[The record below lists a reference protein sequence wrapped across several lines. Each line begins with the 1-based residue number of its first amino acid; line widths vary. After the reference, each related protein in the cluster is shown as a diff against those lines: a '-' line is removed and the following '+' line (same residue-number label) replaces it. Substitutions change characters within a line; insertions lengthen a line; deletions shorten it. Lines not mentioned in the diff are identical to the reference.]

1 MKMADEKTKY
11 KTSTELAM
19 ALWPVVKKQIDEDPE
34 VHPRTMA
41 EALYLVMQLVDGPAT
56 AGQVISYSQVHR

>member
-1 MKMADEKTKY
+1 MAEKTKH

-34 VHPRTMA
+34 VHPLIMA

-56 AGQVISYSQVHR
+56 AA

>member
-1 MKMADEKTKY
+1 MAEKTKH

-19 ALWPVVKKQIDEDPE
+19 ALWTVVKKQIDEDPE
-34 VHPRTMA
+34 VHPLIMA

-56 AGQVISYSQVHR
+56 AVKVIGFSQIRR

>member
-1 MKMADEKTKY
+1 MADEKTKY

-34 VHPRTMA
+34 VHPRIMA

-56 AGQVISYSQVHR
+56 AGG

>member
-1 MKMADEKTKY
+1 MKVAEKTKH

-34 VHPRTMA
+34 VHPLIMA

-56 AGQVISYSQVHR
+56 AAQVISCSWIRR